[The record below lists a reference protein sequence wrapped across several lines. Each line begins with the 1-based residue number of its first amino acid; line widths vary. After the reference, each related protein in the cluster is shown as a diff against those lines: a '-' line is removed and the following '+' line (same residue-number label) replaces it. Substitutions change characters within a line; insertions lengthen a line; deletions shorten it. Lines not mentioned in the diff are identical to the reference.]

1 MKYFKYIFIFL
12 PQILYLLS
20 VRSLSPSISSFS
32 SIFSVLRHKLRYMSG
47 PAPKNLVPKQIDP
60 EETLASF
67 MSMAKNKGKPVV
79 TEPQKLQTLEENVQD
94 IDQRFSD
101 FMSEIYNSQQLT
113 KAFVNQR
120 LALFD
125 QKFGQLIEKLQG
137 DVRLNVLLLKGPSL
151 LNPQM

>member
-1 MKYFKYIFIFL
+1 
-12 PQILYLLS
+12 
-20 VRSLSPSISSFS
+20 
-32 SIFSVLRHKLRYMSG
+32 MSG